1 LKARKLRASA
11 LVVALL
17 LPLALSA
24 CGDSDSDGGT
34 TAEPASPSTSAA
46 AAAAGDFTAAKD
58 AVADRSQTDKPFP
71 MPTDPVEMGNHK
83 VAIVNFGV
91 NSPYG
96 VVMEKY
102 YNEAA
107 GATGWDFKQFDAQQ
121 DVTKVSGFILQAV
134 QEDYEAIILNATSID
149 AVAAA
154 AKTALDEGVTLVC
167 ISCAP
172 ETGDFAG
179 KVIDI
184 NADWYDQGKAIA
196 AAIVAR
202 SGADAKV
209 VRYNEP
215 AFYSVVQVTKGVVDG
230 VKEYC
235 PECDPV
241 TVEDFAVQDLLQAGP
256 PAWSAFLASHP
267 AGSYTDLA
275 APFEYAAGVMQAT
288 AEQAGRTEIS
298 ISTTA
303 ALSEFLNEIKTGKVT
318 GFASKESELYQ
329 VYAGIDL
336 TARALAGQDLW
347 DATNLFSP
355 LVTTDN
361 VDSFLANDG
370 EYIPDGQDFVSGFKA
385 LWEK

>member
-1 LKARKLRASA
+1 LKAIKLRASVLIA
-11 LVVALL
+11 AVV

-24 CGDSDSDGGT
+24 CGDSKDDGES
-34 TAEPASPSTSAA
+34 ASEPTSTV
-46 AAAAGDFTAAKD
+46 AAGDFTAAKD
-58 AVADRSQTDKPFP
+58 AVAERSRTDKPFP

-83 VAIVNFGV
+83 VAIINFGV

-96 VVMEKY
+96 VVMQKL

-107 GATGWDFKQFDAQQ
+107 GATGWDYKQFDAQQ
-121 DVTKVSGFILQAV
+121 DVTKVSGFMLQAV
-134 QEDYEAIILNATSID
+134 QEHYQAIILNAMTVS

-154 AKTALDEGVTLVC
+154 AKTALDADIKLVC

-172 ETGDFAG
+172 ETGDFKG

-184 NADWYDQGKAIA
+184 TGDWYDQGKAIA

-202 SGADAKV
+202 SGAKAKV

-215 AFYSVVQVTKGVVDG
+215 AFYSVGQVTKGVVDG

-235 PECDPV
+235 PKCDAV
-241 TVEDFAVQDLLQAGP
+241 TVEGFAVQDLLQAGP

-303 ALSEFLNEIKTGKVT
+303 ALSTFVNQIKTGKVT
-318 GFASKESELYQ
+318 GFATRESEPFQ
-329 VYAGIDL
+329 VYGAMDL
-336 TARALAGQDLW
+336 LARSFAGQKLW
-347 DATNLFSP
+347 NATNEFSP
-355 LVTTDN
+355 LVTKDN
-361 VDSFLANDG
+361 ADKFLANNG

-385 LWEK
+385 LWKK